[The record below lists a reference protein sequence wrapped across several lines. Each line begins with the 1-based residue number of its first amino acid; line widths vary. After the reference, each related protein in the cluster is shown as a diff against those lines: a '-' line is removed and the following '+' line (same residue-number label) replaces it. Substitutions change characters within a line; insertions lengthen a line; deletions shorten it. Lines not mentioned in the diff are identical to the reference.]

1 MRLSVTKWVRVARIF
16 FAALAVIA
24 LIAQLMQSIGAGRST
39 VNFFSYFTIQSNVIA
54 VAVLLWVALKS
65 DSVGER
71 MLRDMIR
78 GAPVLYLSVTGIVF
92 AVLLSDLPS
101 VTVPFAN
108 TVLHKL
114 MPVVVVMDWIIDPPS
129 PGVSFRKALV
139 WMVYPL
145 GWLAYTMVRGYLI
158 GWYPYPFLN
167 PAKMGGYGNVLGII
181 LMILSGGVLF
191 IWLIVWI
198 GQLARRYSRPG
209 DS

>member
-92 AVLLSDLPS
+92 AVLLSDLPL

>member
-1 MRLSVTKWVRVARIF
+1 VRLSVTKWVRVARIF

-92 AVLLSDLPS
+92 AVLLSDLPL